1 MYIVLYTLT
10 AKLGRRGDQKV
21 KQNRLVTTI
30 SSICSS
36 NKQGRG
42 SNVHMVS
49 KLLEKV
55 FGLCPHALD
64 SLLKSDRH
72 CCTGSAVTSTCVR
85 SSIQPLHYSALAQ
98 VLDTGTGLWTWVRP
112 LPFPFQRGLLFSMI
126 ELNLSVA
133 SCGITFIFIFI
144 LIDG

>member
-1 MYIVLYTLT
+1 M
-10 AKLGRRGDQKV
+10 
-21 KQNRLVTTI
+21 TTK
-30 SSICSS
+30 SSICSA
-36 NKQGRG
+36 NIQGRG
-42 SNVHMVS
+42 STVHMVS
-49 KLLEKV
+49 KLLERV
-55 FGLCPHALD
+55 LGLCPHALD
-64 SLLKSDRH
+64 SLLQANRH
-72 CCTGSAVTSTCVR
+72 CCTGSAWRRTASARSLKNFTSTPQTVTSTVDTCVR